1 MKDGALIMSKKNNIG
16 TVFLRRDNNTS
27 KFISKMETL
36 STKSTGQLKRDIE
49 TQIRFAKYGKVG
61 EDNIAYE
68 LTNSGIDMYVLQDLY
83 FEHDGL
89 SAQIDYMVFTR
100 NSTYIIESKNLMGN
114 VSIDKDGNFIRTYEF
129 NGKKTK
135 EGIYSPIT
143 QNERHKLIVKNMFA
157 EGRNFI
163 QMKIFN
169 KFFDEGHKTLVVLAN
184 PKTILED
191 NRCQK
196 TLTSEILRADSL
208 IKYIRENDS
217 KRELDMN
224 NDEMLKKANFFL
236 NRNIEERKDYSLKYE
251 ELLKEQL
258 SSKTATKKIFKP
270 TKPTE
275 SVKPTEK
282 SKVCPRCGSG
292 LVLRT
297 AKRGDNKG
305 NQFYGCG
312 SYPKCRFTEKI

>member
-1 MKDGALIMSKKNNIG
+1 MSKKNNIG

-27 KFISKMETL
+27 KFTSKMETL
-36 STKSTGQLKRDIE
+36 STKATGKLKRDIE

-100 NSTYIIESKNLMGN
+100 NNTYIIESKNLMGN

-143 QNERHKLIVKNMFA
+143 QNEIHKLVVKNMFA

-163 QMKIFN
+163 QMKLFN
-169 KFFDEGHKTLVVLAN
+169 KFFDEFHKTLVVLAN

-191 NRCQK
+191 NRCQE

-208 IKYIRENDS
+208 IKYIRENEP
-217 KRELDMN
+217 KREPGMN

-236 NRNIEERKDYSLKYE
+236 SRNIEERKDYSLKYE

-258 SSKTATKKIFKP
+258 SSKAATKK
-270 TKPTE
+270 TVKPTE
-275 SVKPTEK
+275 STEK

-312 SYPKCRFTEKI
+312 SYPKCRFIEKI